1 MFIDYS
7 ESEYAYILY
16 ADTMLVDAPWES
28 KISNPL
34 SFSAIAAICRALN
47 RKISM
52 KTKFKVF
59 SCVFPGN
66 FEVYQWSRSGCL
78 KIRFGISS

>member
-34 SFSAIAAICRALN
+34 SFSAIAAICRALK

-52 KTKFKVF
+52 KTKF
-59 SCVFPGN
+59 CVNHLQIGTN
-66 FEVYQWSRSGCL
+66 H
-78 KIRFGISS
+78 

>member
-47 RKISM
+47 RK
-52 KTKFKVF
+52 KV
-59 SCVFPGN
+59 
-66 FEVYQWSRSGCL
+66 
-78 KIRFGISS
+78 